1 MQVQEFCLLLKLQDR
16 KDTQAAHYKENNG
29 QNADSLLT
37 ILSYSY
43 FILNFGHNFSEKCI
57 SALAEKLMR

>member
-1 MQVQEFCLLLKLQDR
+1 MQVQDFYPRLKLQDS

-29 QNADSLLT
+29 QNVDSPLT

-57 SALAEKLMR
+57 